1 MLTWILLA
9 IIVAALL
16 GYINVDK
23 VRAKLIEYYHQAMP
37 HVKKAVDEIK
47 TKAAENNHNS
57 DNNENNENK

>member
-23 VRAKLIEYYHQAMP
+23 VRAKLIEYYHQALP

-47 TKAAENNHNS
+47 TKAAENSQNN
-57 DNNENNENK
+57 NNENDGNK

>member
-23 VRAKLIEYYHQAMP
+23 VRAKLIEYYNKYLPQ
-37 HVKKAVDEIK
+37 VKKAIEDIK
-47 TKAAENNHNS
+47 NKKKDNVS
-57 DNNENNENK
+57 DDK

>member
-23 VRAKLIEYYHQAMP
+23 VRAKLIEYYHQALP

-47 TKAAENNHNS
+47 TKAAENS
-57 DNNENNENK
+57 KNNNDENK

>member
-23 VRAKLIEYYHQAMP
+23 VRAKLIEYYHQYLP
-37 HVKKAVDEIK
+37 KVKKAVEELK
-47 TKAAENNHNS
+47 NKA
-57 DNNENNENK
+57 DNNNENK

>member
-23 VRAKLIEYYHQAMP
+23 VRAKLIEYYHKAMP
-37 HVKKAVDEIK
+37 HVKKAVDDIK
-47 TKAAENNHNS
+47 NKA
-57 DNNENNENK
+57 NENNKNNDSENK

>member
-23 VRAKLIEYYHQAMP
+23 VRAKLIEYY
-37 HVKKAVDEIK
+37 
-47 TKAAENNHNS
+47 
-57 DNNENNENK
+57 NKYLPFAFLQQKQVNKYSILIFYMIYWK

>member
-23 VRAKLIEYYHQAMP
+23 VRAKLIEYYHQALP

-47 TKAAENNHNS
+47 TKAAENSHNN
-57 DNNENNENK
+57 NNENDSNK

>member
-23 VRAKLIEYYHQAMP
+23 VRAKLIEYYNRYLPQ
-37 HVKKAVDEIK
+37 VKKAVEDFK
-47 TKAAENNHNS
+47 NKR
-57 DNNENNENK
+57 NENNNGK

>member
-23 VRAKLIEYYHQAMP
+23 VRAKLVEYYNRYLPQ
-37 HVKKAVDEIK
+37 VKKAVEDFK
-47 TKAAENNHNS
+47 NKR
-57 DNNENNENK
+57 NENNNGK